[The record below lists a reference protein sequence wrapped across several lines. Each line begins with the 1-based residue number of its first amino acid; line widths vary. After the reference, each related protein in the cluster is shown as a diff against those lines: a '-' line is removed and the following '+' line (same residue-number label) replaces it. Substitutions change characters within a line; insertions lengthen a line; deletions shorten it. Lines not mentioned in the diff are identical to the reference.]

1 MTAIALHGDMVQERR
16 SAVLQGFLEGKHM
29 CVVAT
34 GVLGRGLDLV
44 NVTQVYNFDMPNS
57 ITDFIHQVSGHFI
70 TRGRLQ
76 LNQIGGFFLLFLHT
90 SPPPPIF

>member
-57 ITDFIHQVSGHFI
+57 ITDFIHQVRTHFI
-70 TRGRLQ
+70 TTGYYC
-76 LNQIGGFFLLFLHT
+76 
-90 SPPPPIF
+90 S